1 MTRCPICHHSP
12 CIGHLPGVAQLKRQ
26 DGRAGRKIPPVH
38 HVESD
43 GRISIDLAPIDYRGA
58 IQEIP
63 WKPMSTEEWNARAR
77 RQQEHFLRCEA
88 YYGPKPY
95 SAWNV
100 LNATERPP

>member
-1 MTRCPICHHSP
+1 
-12 CIGHLPGVAQLKRQ
+12 
-26 DGRAGRKIPPVH
+26 
-38 HVESD
+38 
-43 GRISIDLAPIDYRGA
+43 
-58 IQEIP
+58 
-63 WKPMSTEEWNARAR
+63 MSTEEWNARAR